1 MRKLARTWGVRR
13 LLTTAVVALLVL
25 AGLALVRSG
34 GSGENTLTATFP
46 RTTSL
51 YAGAKVKVLGVPVG
65 SVTDITVVGTEVE
78 VRIAY
83 DADVKIPADAHA
95 LIVPPSIVGDRFI
108 QLAPA
113 YESGPALP
121 DGARLGLDRTGVPV
135 ELDDTYAALDE
146 FAAGLGPDGANKDGA
161 VSRLVTATAKNITGH
176 GRDFNAAIR
185 AFAGAISTLAGSSG
199 DIGDTVENLAVLTD
213 TLAGKDA
220 ELRRLVDNLTEVGVE
235 LSSQREE
242 ISGSLADLQQALGMV
257 ASFTEQNRAAL
268 KGTVSGLTDVAGM
281 LTRRSQEL
289 TELVDIAPVGLTGLA
304 NIYIPKNWDPSK
316 PWLTPVAGRAGNA
329 NLRAALFQDLD
340 TQLGFTFSAF
350 CAQLPPAEAS
360 QLAPFC
366 TALAQAGGS
375 LGGLLSMAIETG
387 AAGPTAG
394 APASGPGSLRLLM
407 GGAG

>member
-1 MRKLARTWGVRR
+1 MRILGRTIGVRR
-13 LLTTAVVALLVL
+13 VLTGAVLALLVL

-34 GSGENTLTATFP
+34 GTEVNTLTAVFP

-65 SVTDITVVGTEVE
+65 EVTDITVVGTEVE
-78 VRIAY
+78 VRISY
-83 DADVKIPADAHA
+83 DGEVKVPADVHA

-113 YESGPALP
+113 YESGAVLR
-121 DGARLGLDRTGVPV
+121 DGSRLGLDRTGVPI

-176 GRDFNAAIR
+176 GAAFNTAVR
-185 AFAGAISTLAGSSG
+185 EFASAISTLAGSSG
-199 DIGDTVENLAVLTD
+199 DISDTVENLAVLTD

-220 ELRRLVDNLTEVGVE
+220 DLRRLVNNLAAVGVE
-235 LSSQREE
+235 LNGQRDE
-242 ISGSLADLQQALGMV
+242 ISTSVVELQQALGLV
-257 ASFTEQNRAAL
+257 AEFTETNRSAL
-268 KGTVSGLTDVAGM
+268 KGTVSGLTDVTGI
-281 LTRRSQEL
+281 LSRRTKEL
-289 TELVDIAPVGLTGLA
+289 TELLDIAPVGLTGLA

-329 NLRAALFQDLD
+329 NLRAALLQDLD
-340 TQLGFTFSAF
+340 TQLGFTFSAL
-350 CAQLPPAEAS
+350 CAQLPPAEQA
-360 QLAPFC
+360 QLAAFC

-387 AAGPTAG
+387 AAGPAAG
-394 APASGPGSLRLLM
+394 APVSGPGSLRLLM
-407 GGAG
+407 GGDR